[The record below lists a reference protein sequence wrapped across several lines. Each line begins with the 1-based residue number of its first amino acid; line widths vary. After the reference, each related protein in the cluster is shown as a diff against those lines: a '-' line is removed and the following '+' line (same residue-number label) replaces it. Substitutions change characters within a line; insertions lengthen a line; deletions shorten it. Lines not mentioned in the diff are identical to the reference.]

1 MFEISMKFKL
11 NDNDLGNTL
20 EEKLS
25 SFLLLSMT
33 FNNRNLSLHSDD
45 VTLLFVWQKLWI
57 CPSKWNV
64 SLSII

>member
-1 MFEISMKFKL
+1 MKFKL

-45 VTLLFVWQKLWI
+45 VTLLFVWQKL
-57 CPSKWNV
+57 
-64 SLSII
+64 